1 MSQITIL
8 IAYVLGGLALGRG
21 RLITGSNNA
30 QTLERLGLAIGVG
43 AAAWHLW
50 SLLPTVAGAAP
61 TSLSLGAVFSLL
73 SLEIALIALI
83 VSLTRRYRGVAAI
96 LLVVAGI
103 VATGM
108 LMGDGTANNRPLTM
122 PLRVHAVS
130 SLLAYSLLAVG
141 AIFAISAIAQ
151 DGRLRAAKTGG
162 LVGLLPSLTEM
173 ERLVFAVGV
182 AGFIGLSVS
191 IATGIVFVENL
202 FAQHLVHKTVLSV
215 VAFGLFGVLLAGR
228 ALAGWRGRPA
238 LSLYLGGFAALI
250 LAYFGS
256 RFVLEVILSRQWG

>member
-21 RLITGSNNA
+21 RLITGSEHA
-30 QTLERLGLAIGVG
+30 QTFERLGLAIGI
-43 AAAWHLW
+43 AATAWHLW
-50 SLLPTVAGAAP
+50 LLLPTIAGAAP
-61 TSLSLGAVFSLL
+61 VSLSLAAVFSLL

-83 VSLTRRYRGVAAI
+83 ISLTPRYRGVAAI
-96 LLVVAGI
+96 LLVVSGL
-103 VATGM
+103 VAF
-108 LMGDGTANNRPLTM
+108 GTLISDSSADKGALTM
-122 PLRVHAVS
+122 PLRVHAIS
-130 SLLAYSLLAVG
+130 SLLAYSLLTVG
-141 AIFAISAIAQ
+141 AIFAISAMAQ

-162 LVGLLPSLTEM
+162 LVGMLPSLTEM

-215 VAFGLFGVLLAGR
+215 VAFGLFGVLLLGR